1 MFRHKFLGIAAA
13 ATLGLAAVLGSTA
26 AYAVKI
32 VTTKGANPVTAGLA
46 SVTYAAETLLKGT
59 DNITE
64 ATDET
69 DTAMYYNIGGDDLLI
84 SAPADIAANAG
95 DFYLVTFVLE
105 GMVFQ
110 EAVAT
115 EDLDPVGTFSLA
127 AGGKAGDTTA
137 VFRTTNTGAI
147 ATDANI
153 ELEAKFAISGSAGTI
168 KRTVTNRALEGIE
181 GIDHQMTHTG
191 TGIIKVAAA
200 LKETAAAMNPM
211 AEVAAG
217 FKEFLAGRT
226 TASVGTL
233 MVGFK
238 EAHRVASGTGA
249 GDDVDM
255 LDQLIVTADDTT
267 VTPSVPSSTVS
278 FTGDF
283 SFASKAFLH
292 GDADCGAAADD
303 AHAANP
309 NSDPELA
316 SAAAELLVRDDE
328 MVVAGTTMAVNVTE
342 FAMPQHLCIMVNPDA
357 DEPKRIEATTAYTAM
372 GSYKGIADAAI
383 GPMPEMQTL
392 GMIGRNGV
400 TVRLPYLTT
409 NAKFSQR
416 IRVVNR
422 GAAALYTIDLQSGDM
437 PTSLEDTLE
446 ANSIT
451 DLMVGGENGFIDTIG
466 GGRGATAGSLI
477 IESQPSMIDV
487 MSIQIN
493 RELGTT
499 DTVNFAT
506 D

>member
-1 MFRHKFLGIAAA
+1 MFRHKFFGIAAA
-13 ATLGLAAVLGSTA
+13 ATLGLAAVLGSSA

-32 VTTKGANPVTAGLA
+32 VGSATADPTADDALA

-59 DNITE
+59 DNMTE
-64 ATDET
+64 ATDKT
-69 DTAMYYNIGGDDLLI
+69 DTATYYNIGGPELFI
-84 SAPADIAANAG
+84 SGPADIAANPG

-110 EAVAT
+110 SDLAT
-115 EDLDPVGTFSLA
+115 ANLSPSGTFSLA

-137 VFRTTNTGAI
+137 VYRTTNTGAV
-147 ATDANI
+147 ATDARI
-153 ELEAKFAISGSAGTI
+153 ALEANFAISGSAGTI
-168 KRTVTNRALEGIE
+168 KRTVTNRALQGIE

-200 LKETAAAMNPM
+200 LAEKAVPMNPE
-211 AEVAAG
+211 AEVAEG

-238 EAHRVASGTGA
+238 EMHRRASGSNA

-255 LDQLIVTADDTT
+255 LDQIIDTTDDTATPPAPNST
-267 VTPSVPSSTVS
+267 VT

-292 GDADCGAAADD
+292 GDADCGAASTD
-303 AHAANP
+303 AHVATP
-309 NSDPELA
+309 NTDEELA
-316 SAAAELLVRDDE
+316 AAATELLVRDDE

-342 FAMPQHLCIMVNPDA
+342 FDMPQHLCIMVDPDA
-357 DEPKRIEATTAYTAM
+357 EEPMRIEATTAYTAM

-416 IRVVNR
+416 IRIVNR

-437 PTSLEDTLE
+437 PTSQEDTLE
-446 ANSIT
+446 ANSVT
-451 DLMVGGENGFIDTIG
+451 DLMVGGENGFIDMIG

-487 MSIQIN
+487 VSIQIN

-499 DTVNFAT
+499 DTVNYAT